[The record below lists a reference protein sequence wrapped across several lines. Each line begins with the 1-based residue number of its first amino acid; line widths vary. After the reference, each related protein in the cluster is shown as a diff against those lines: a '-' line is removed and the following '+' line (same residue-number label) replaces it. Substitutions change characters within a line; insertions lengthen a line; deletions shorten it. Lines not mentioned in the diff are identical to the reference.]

1 MFELAK
7 YLKHFK
13 KEVILGPLFKLT
25 EAIFE
30 LIVPLIMAKI
40 IDIGIKNSDLS
51 YILRQGGILVL
62 LGIVGLTCALICQY
76 FAAKASQGFGT
87 MVRNDL
93 FAKINSFS
101 HTEIDAVGTA
111 SMINRI
117 NNDVNQ
123 LQVAVADRKSVV

>member
-51 YILRQGGILVL
+51 YILRQGGIL
-62 LGIVGLTCALICQY
+62 
-76 FAAKASQGFGT
+76 
-87 MVRNDL
+87 
-93 FAKINSFS
+93 
-101 HTEIDAVGTA
+101 
-111 SMINRI
+111 
-117 NNDVNQ
+117 
-123 LQVAVADRKSVV
+123 DRKSVV